1 MKKNTLILV
10 LISMLCVFG
19 CKNTAEGYKNNFVG
33 KILQGTD
40 DYFSTFIEFTTGT
53 SGVIKNKKSTI
64 NFVYEISFY
73 DRSKA
78 YIECTKGGAYY
89 SFVCVLNENDAII
102 TSKDYSKFWD
112 FVSKIEF
119 PPEDDIVDDETTGGN
134 ESDKDTN
141 DEETPGGNESDKDTN
156 DEENEIG
163 IFHNPACTCGG
174 NVSFDEISSGEYKL
188 YTEVE
193 HNDDTDYKTYYS
205 QFKMPCTL
213 YGGTCYVSFY
223 AKADIEQKVAVWLQ
237 SNTLGYS
244 FTSSPIELTTN
255 YKKYEYLFFI
265 NEESLGENELHF
277 DVSLGTTYIKD
288 IQIISSNDSEFIN
301 KKTTSW
307 DLWQSAECIKTTP
320 ESPYN
325 PLYFSIYEMTDNSVK
340 VYRNVNVLTDIKEG
354 EHTFFYETIISETGN
369 FDLSFEN
376 NSRGEWVGALSL
388 SNIAIVDYTTNQ
400 TLLSEDDISSG
411 LNEFSF
417 TIPEESL
424 GNKLRIYFNCNY
436 ENISAWQPEYYS
448 IDNFILEKSEDIQ
461 NDQEGDSTIIP
472 DFDINTYYYSDE
484 LTIAGNKLW
493 ISDGT
498 IYFYE
503 DEELLGQ
510 GTYILTDSSAGVINY
525 ETEDGV
531 ISIPFEY
538 DGYNNIILHYGEDLY
553 FHL

>member
-19 CKNTAEGYKNNFVG
+19 CKNTVEGYKNNFVG
-33 KILQGTD
+33 KILQGRD
-40 DYFSTFIEFTTGT
+40 DYLSTFIEFTTGT

-78 YIECTKGGAYY
+78 YCECRNEKTGTEEL
-89 SFVCVLNENDAII
+89 FVCVLNEEYNVLI
-102 TSKDYSKFWD
+102 TSNDDSNYWD

-134 ESDKDTN
+134 ESDKDPT
-141 DEETPGGNESDKDTN
+141 

-163 IFHNPACTCGG
+163 IFHDPACTCGG

-193 HNDDTDYKTYYS
+193 HNDATDYKTYYS
-205 QFKMPCTL
+205 KFKMPCTL

-223 AKADIEQKVAVWLQ
+223 AKADIEQKVAVFLH
-237 SNTLGYS
+237 SDTLGYS

-255 YKKYEYLFFI
+255 YKKYEYLFYI
-265 NEESLGENELHF
+265 NEESLGGNELHF
-277 DVSLGTTYIKD
+277 NVSLGTTYIKD

-307 DLWQSAECIKTTP
+307 DLWQSAECIKTTT
-320 ESPYN
+320 ENSYD
-325 PLYFSIYEMTDNSVK
+325 PLNFSIYEMTDNSVK
-340 VYRNVNVLTDIKEG
+340 VYRNVNGLTDIKEG
-354 EHTFFYETIISETGN
+354 EHVFFYETIISETGN
-369 FDLSFEN
+369 FDLSFVN
-376 NSRGEWVGALSL
+376 HSFAQWIGALSL

-400 TLLSEDDISSG
+400 TLFSEDDIAYG

-424 GNKLRIYFNCNY
+424 GHKLRIYFNCNY
-436 ENISAWQPEYYS
+436 ENISAWQREYYS
-448 IDNFILEKSEDIQ
+448 IDNFLLEKSEDIQ

-472 DFDINTYYYSDE
+472 AFDINTYYYCDE
-484 LTIAGNKLW
+484 PTIAGNKLFV
-493 ISDGT
+493 SDGT
-498 IYFYE
+498 IYCYQ
-503 DEELLGQ
+503 DEEPVGQ
-510 GTYILTDSSAGVINY
+510 GTYILTDSSAGVMY
-525 ETEDGV
+525 LETCVGV
-531 ISIPFEY
+531 IQLPFEY
-538 DGYNNIILHYGEDLY
+538 DGYNIILHYGEDLY

>member
-19 CKNTAEGYKNNFVG
+19 CKNTVEGYKNNFVG
-33 KILQGTD
+33 KILQGRD

-64 NFVYEISFY
+64 NFVYEIDYFV
-73 DRSKA
+73 RNTA
-78 YIECTKGGAYY
+78 YIECTKGGVLY
-89 SFVCVLNENDAII
+89 SFVCNLTEDFALI
-102 TSKDYSKFWD
+102 TSKDGSNDWD

-134 ESDKDTN
+134 ESDN
-141 DEETPGGNESDKDTN
+141 DPT

-163 IFHNPACTCGG
+163 IFHDPACTCGG
-174 NVSFDEISSGEYKL
+174 NISFDEISSGEYKL

-205 QFKMPCTL
+205 KFKMPCTL
-213 YGGTCYVSFY
+213 YGGTCYISFY
-223 AKADIEQKVAVWLQ
+223 AKADIEQKVAVFLH
-237 SNTLGYS
+237 SDTLGYS

-255 YKKYEYLFFI
+255 YKKYEYLFYI
-265 NEESLGENELHF
+265 NEESLGGNELHF
-277 DVSLGTTYIKD
+277 NVSLGTSYIKD

-307 DLWQSAECIKTTP
+307 DLWQSAECIKTTT
-320 ESPYN
+320 ENSYD
-325 PLYFSIYEMTDNSVK
+325 PLNFSIYEMTDNSVK
-340 VYRNVNVLTDIKEG
+340 VYRNVNGLTDIKEG
-354 EHTFFYETIISETGN
+354 EHSFFYETIISETGN
-369 FDLSFEN
+369 FDLSFVN
-376 NSRGEWVGALSL
+376 HSFAQWIGALSL

-400 TLLSEDDISSG
+400 TLFSEDDIAYG

-424 GNKLRIYFNCNY
+424 GHKLRIYFNCNY

-448 IDNFILEKSEDIQ
+448 IDNFLLEKSEDIQ

-472 DFDINTYYYSDE
+472 DFVINRYYYSDE
-484 LTIAGNKLW
+484 LTIAGNELFV
-493 ISDGT
+493 SDGT
-498 IYFYE
+498 IYCYE
-503 DEELLGQ
+503 DEECLGQ
-510 GTYILTDSSAGVINY
+510 GTYVLTDSSAGVINY

-538 DGYNNIILHYGEDLY
+538 DGYNIILHYGEGCLY
-553 FHL
+553 FH